1 MIEKVVE
8 ILFKDV
14 TEHNK
19 KKVVSGVT
27 ITYRA
32 VILIGIIITIML
44 LKSNLVILNKIQADI
59 IALKNESNNMTA
71 YKQFDINEHAAI
83 KDDLQLLR
91 IDFDEVKAKGSPITD
106 KRLTLIENRV
116 FGKSSSMK

>member
-1 MIEKVVE
+1 MLEKVVE
-8 ILFKDV
+8 LIFRDV

-116 FGKSSSMK
+116 FGKSSSMR